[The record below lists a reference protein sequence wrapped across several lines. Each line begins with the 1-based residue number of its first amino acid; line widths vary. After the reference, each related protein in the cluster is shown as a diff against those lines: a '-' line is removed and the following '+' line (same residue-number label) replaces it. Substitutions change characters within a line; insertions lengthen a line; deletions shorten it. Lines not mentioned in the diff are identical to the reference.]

1 MLTAF
6 RTAEIIASGNV
17 DYKLKESVWDVN
29 TEQEYH
35 ETK

>member
-6 RTAEIIASGNV
+6 RTAEIIASSNIETE
-17 DYKLKESVWDVN
+17 LKESVWDVN